1 MGEKFSDIQTAEAA
15 KHVLNGLTEIHRHN
29 FIHTDI
35 NASNVMRVRS
45 NGGYNHVIL
54 DVGLATKIG
63 IWHLKKKGQDDGYF
77 EPLPDD
83 EQQKS
88 VMTSDSK
95 IVPFVHREMT
105 HDDMSKL
112 VRHPDF
118 VAPELWDWKGKE
130 EPHRYLDSPDYRSDI
145 WSVGVLMFYMLV
157 CFQSPEMPCCLL
169 CGWPV
174 FLLDGGFCETV
185 GAHSVSYIWFS

>member
-1 MGEKFSDIQTAEAA
+1 VGEKFDDIQTAEAA

-45 NGGYNHVIL
+45 AGGYNHVIL

-63 IWHLKKKGQDDGYF
+63 MLHLQKMDG
-77 EPLPDD
+77 
-83 EQQKS
+83 
-88 VMTSDSK
+88 SDKYEVRPEHEKLTEKSK
-95 IVPFVHREMT
+95 IVPFVNRQMT
-105 HDDMSKL
+105 PEDMQKL

-118 VAPELWDWKGKE
+118 VAPELWDWKGNKDTD
-130 EPHRYLDSPDYRSDI
+130 RYEQSPDYRSDI

-157 CFQSPEMPCCLL
+157 CFQLPAM
-169 CGWPV
+169 
-174 FLLDGGFCETV
+174 
-185 GAHSVSYIWFS
+185 

>member
-1 MGEKFSDIQTAEAA
+1 MGEKFDDIQTAEAA

-45 NGGYNHVIL
+45 AGGYNHVIL

-63 IWHLKKKGQDDGYF
+63 MLHLQKKDGSNEY
-77 EPLPDD
+77 EVRPKEEKLT
-83 EQQKS
+83 EK
-88 VMTSDSK
+88 SK
-95 IVPFVHREMT
+95 IVPFVHRQMT
-105 HDDMSKL
+105 PEDMQKL

-118 VAPELWDWKGKE
+118 VAPELWEWKGDKDKDS
-130 EPHRYLDSPDYRSDI
+130 YGQSPDYRSDI

-157 CFQSPEMPCCLL
+157 CFRPPAMQCLCCWLL
-169 CGWPV
+169 
-174 FLLDGGFCETV
+174 LLLGVCDL
-185 GAHSVSYIWFS
+185 AHPHAALSAQMMI